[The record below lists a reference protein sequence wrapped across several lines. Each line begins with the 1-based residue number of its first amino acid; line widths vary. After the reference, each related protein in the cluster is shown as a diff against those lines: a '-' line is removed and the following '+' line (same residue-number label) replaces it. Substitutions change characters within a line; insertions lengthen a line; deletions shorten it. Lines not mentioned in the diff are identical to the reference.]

1 MQMTQ
6 NNEGMESTMIDFHDW
21 IKEMEDEDL
30 IFWNSLTKQDQLKAF
45 CQVVRLLVKAELDD
59 RRSYRGCLYD
69 VFGFGPE
76 SYARAQMAGFLEL
89 HNCIQHPEEE
99 HRTLKEFAKF
109 CGQPEDMV
117 TKFYVQNL

>member
-1 MQMTQ
+1 MDLDNT
-6 NNEGMESTMIDFHDW
+6 FHDW

-30 IFWNSLTKQDQLKAF
+30 CFWNSLTKEEQLKAF

-76 SYARAQMAGFLEL
+76 SYCRAQMAGFLEL
-89 HNCIQHPEEE
+89 HNSIQHPEEE
-99 HRTLKEFAKF
+99 NRLLKEFAKF
-109 CGQPEDMV
+109 CNQPEDMV
-117 TKFYVQNL
+117 TKFYVHNL